1 MSLHGRFEILSLCGT
16 FLPAPSPPGAT
27 GLTVYLSGGQGQV
40 VGGSVVGELVAS
52 GPVMVIA
59 ATFSNAT
66 YERLPL
72 EEEEVAAEEPLGLE
86 AALGTQQNA
95 EGGEQFAN
103 MAAALYNVPQNL
115 MSNNGQLPQ
124 DVFGTWAPRPPPNY

>member
-1 MSLHGRFEILSLCGT
+1 M
-16 FLPAPSPPGAT
+16 
-27 GLTVYLSGGQGQV
+27 
-40 VGGSVVGELVAS
+40 GELVAS

-124 DVFGTWAPRPPPNY
+124 DVFGAWAPRPPPNY